1 MRLRDSTGRLLT
13 TLGPVLAVLIVF
25 AGFAI
30 AERAMLEPGR
40 RPVFLTADN
49 VRAIVVNSGSV
60 GICALGMTA
69 IVVAGGIDL
78 SVGTGLALCATVL
91 AVCLRADWSPSMA
104 VLFTL
109 LIGALLG
116 GVNGGLISLL
126 RVPAFIVTLGTMQI
140 YLGVGKLVAESAGG
154 AATVRP
160 DINTQVPSWMQ
171 ELLSTRSQALW
182 PFYKTDKL
190 HSFPGTPLDSI
201 VDWLRYPSGIWIGL
215 VFAVLLAAVLRYT
228 VFGRYVYALGSSEAT
243 ARLCGINVPF
253 YRIAIY
259 TLGGLFVGLAGIY
272 QFSRLS
278 SGNPT
283 SGLGLELKVIAA
295 VVIGGGSLS
304 GGRGSVLGTLAGAAL
319 MSVIASGC
327 TQLGLR
333 NPIQDVVLG
342 IIIVAAVT
350 LDQLRER
357 KLRAA

>member
-116 GVNGGLISLL
+116 SINGGLISLL

-182 PFYKTDKL
+182 PSYQT
-190 HSFPGTPLDSI
+190 GMPLDSI
-201 VDWLRYPSGIWIGL
+201 LDWLRYPSGIWIGL
-215 VFAVLLAAVLRYT
+215 IFAVLLAAVLRYT